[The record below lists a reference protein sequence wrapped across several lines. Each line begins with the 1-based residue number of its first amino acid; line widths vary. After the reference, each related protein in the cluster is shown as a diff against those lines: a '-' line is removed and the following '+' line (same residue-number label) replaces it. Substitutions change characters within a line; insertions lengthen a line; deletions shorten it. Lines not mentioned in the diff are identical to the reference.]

1 MVLRNKKVNQKPEVI
16 ELKIPAK
23 TEYMLVVRLSV
34 TGIGQRMEFSVD
46 EIEDLKIAIG
56 EACINSIRH
65 GYEKEEFD
73 NFIHVTFSIE
83 PTKLEIVIKDDGR
96 GFDITPIDEYLG
108 KVDDAKIKGIGMGIY
123 LMKTL
128 MDEVKFMSD
137 PMAADQISA
146 FLLRKSNVTIEELFI
161 EYYETKDDKIKDEII
176 LRHMDFVKKLAY
188 RFSNKGEPIG
198 CLISVGTI
206 GLINAVGRYDMSL
219 GVKFTTYATHCI
231 LGEIKRYFRDK
242 TWVLKV
248 PRNLKELNSTVHNT
262 IDDLTKMLSRSPTI
276 SEIAQKLD
284 LSPETVIEVME
295 AGRCYKPYS
304 LEQKVESN
312 DGDNLC
318 FLDSLSQENQEDLN
332 LFDKIDLKEALG
344 TLNKREQM
352 IVQLFYI
359 DGYSQTK
366 IAERLGVSQMHVSR
380 LLKQAIKSLK
390 LILVERI

>member
-1 MVLRNKKVNQKPEVI
+1 
-16 ELKIPAK
+16 
-23 TEYMLVVRLSV
+23 
-34 TGIGQRMEFSVD
+34 
-46 EIEDLKIAIG
+46 
-56 EACINSIRH
+56 
-65 GYEKEEFD
+65 
-73 NFIHVTFSIE
+73 
-83 PTKLEIVIKDDGR
+83 
-96 GFDITPIDEYLG
+96 
-108 KVDDAKIKGIGMGIY
+108 
-123 LMKTL
+123 
-128 MDEVKFMSD
+128 MSD
-137 PMAADQISA
+137 PMADNQVSA
-146 FLLRKSNVTIEELFI
+146 FLIRKSDATSEELFI
-161 EYYETKDDKIKDEII
+161 EYYETKDDKIKNEII

-188 RFSNKGEPIG
+188 RFSNKGEPID

-206 GLINAVGRYDMSL
+206 GLINAVGRYDISL

-262 IDDLTKMLSRSPTI
+262 IDDLTKMLGRSPTI

-304 LEQKVESN
+304 LEQKLEFN
-312 DGDNLC
+312 DGDDNFC
-318 FLDSLSQENQEDLN
+318 FLDSLSRENQEDLN

-344 TLNKREQM
+344 ALNKRGQM

-366 IAERLGVSQMHVSR
+366 IAERLGISQMHVSR

-390 LILVERI
+390 EILVERI